1 MTERY
6 PTIEKPYILNTLHK
20 IDIPNMPPYSMD
32 SDSYDYDASSSSSS
46 QPPTIPHQPL
56 HHNLHKATSNVETK
70 HDLIQLA
77 AVELESM
84 REASTPKNNN
94 SNNNERRPPQKQDSS
109 GSLNSTNSNNSQNSH
124 SSSSSQEEVE
134 RAFPPACLH
143 LLHTLSTNTK
153 CHDCDAPHPSW
164 ASVSYGIMLCL
175 QCSGKHRS
183 LGVNVSYVKSV
194 NLDSWKRTEILC
206 MLEGGNGQLSQFFD
220 RHELGNGMQQQSLS
234 PTHAASGGR
243 GGTCSTGILD
253 RYKTKAASF
262 YRQHLKS
269 HAKMVAAKGGL
280 YKGREASRKGSSSS
294 SSGGKKKS
302 KRKKKSSGEH
312 EKKKLEPVVE
322 KDIDSSCGSTRTR

>member
-1 MTERY
+1 
-6 PTIEKPYILNTLHK
+6 
-20 IDIPNMPPYSMD
+20 
-32 SDSYDYDASSSSSS
+32 
-46 QPPTIPHQPL
+46 
-56 HHNLHKATSNVETK
+56 
-70 HDLIQLA
+70 
-77 AVELESM
+77 
-84 REASTPKNNN
+84 
-94 SNNNERRPPQKQDSS
+94 
-109 GSLNSTNSNNSQNSH
+109 
-124 SSSSSQEEVE
+124 
-134 RAFPPACLH
+134 
-143 LLHTLSTNTK
+143 
-153 CHDCDAPHPSW
+153 
-164 ASVSYGIMLCL
+164 
-175 QCSGKHRS
+175 
-183 LGVNVSYVKSV
+183 
-194 NLDSWKRTEILC
+194 
-206 MLEGGNGQLSQFFD
+206 
-220 RHELGNGMQQQSLS
+220 MQQQSLS